1 MAFQKGDP
9 KPEGSGRKKGK
20 RNESKTR
27 FARILREHGCDL
39 EYALAKAVI
48 EENVELIKALTPL
61 VAFLT
66 PKPRSEDGKLANG
79 LDPSAPAPKPTTP
92 EGRLALIR
100 GRYKSS

>member
-1 MAFQKGDP
+1 MAFKPGDP
-9 KPEGSGRKKGK
+9 KPENSGRRKGK
-20 RNESKTR
+20 RHESKTR
-27 FARILREHGCDL
+27 FARILREHGADL
-39 EYALAKAVI
+39 EAALAKAIV

-66 PKPRSEDGKLANG
+66 PKPRSEEGKVANG
-79 LDPSAPAPKPTTP
+79 LDPQAPAPKPTTP